1 MTETVATPRT
11 GPTGLGRSLIGKLES
26 IPVALP
32 VFVLRLGV
40 SLVFFRSFLTKLAS
54 WDSTILLF
62 ANEYN
67 VPVLPPVLAAVLATA
82 LEIAGPV
89 MLTLGFGTRLA
100 AAAMLGMTLVIQL
113 FVYPQS
119 YPDHLLWAGPLL
131 YLLLRGAGAWSID
144 ARIRAA
150 GAPTPSADTSR
161 NPAP

>member
-1 MTETVATPRT
+1 MTETVSAPRT
-11 GPTGLGRSLIGKLES
+11 GLMGLGRLLIAKLES

-40 SLVFFRSFLTKLAS
+40 SLVFFRSFLAKVAN
-54 WDSTILLF
+54 WDTTIVLF
-62 ANEYN
+62 ENEYN
-67 VPVLPPVLAAVLATA
+67 VPVLPPSLAAILAAA
-82 LEIAGPV
+82 LEIVGPV

-100 AAAMLGMTLVIQL
+100 AGAMLAMTLVIQL

-131 YLLLRGAGAWSID
+131 YLLLRGPGAWSVD

-150 GAPTPSADTSR
+150 GERP
-161 NPAP
+161 